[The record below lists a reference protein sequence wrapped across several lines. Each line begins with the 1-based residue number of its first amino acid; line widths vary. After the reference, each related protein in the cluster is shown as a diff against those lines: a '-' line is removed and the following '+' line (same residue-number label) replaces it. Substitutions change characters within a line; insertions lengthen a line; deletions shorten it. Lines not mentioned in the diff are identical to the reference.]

1 MRKTS
6 LAYFTKSALSRARAE
21 AKQQP
26 GQSSLIPLLQGL
38 LLQDEDF
45 NTKYETY
52 LPSLLV
58 ADLQNPPSSF
68 LLQDELPHLTKRF
81 GSGGDDEMRTRLLE
95 IEIKELKVREYEH
108 FQTVL
113 IYRTQLQ
120 IILLSELLAL
130 DEESHGIEN
139 GLDDTER
146 DDYETL
152 LATHLDRLSIMAM
165 LENSDDIS
173 EQFMREILL
182 PLYVPSFATLTIV
195 ILRVCLES

>member
-68 LLQDELPHLTKRF
+68 LLQEELPHLTKRF

>member
-1 MRKTS
+1 

-68 LLQDELPHLTKRF
+68 LLQEELPHLTKRF